1 MTTVQAGQIIP
12 PTPAI
17 TEPGV
22 PVPIKPGSAITAAG
36 AANAEKT
43 AIQAE
48 AVKNLGGKVGGS
60 RKNGRGAKVASL
72 ARVRKLML
80 LGGAGVPAG
89 QIEVKHVPNMVSSG
103 SVNAKAMYAGLLETQ
118 NQVAADAQYDTLGH
132 SSPMVLAPLQ
142 AQGGRR
148 HRKKKTRKHHNGRS
162 KHATV
167 RKSRRAGRRSRSV
180 RSRRR

>member
-1 MTTVQAGQIIP
+1 MTTVQNGQIIP

-36 AANAEKT
+36 TANAEKT

-60 RKNGRGAKVASL
+60 RKRLGKVASL

-80 LGGAGVPAG
+80 LKGGAGIPAG
-89 QIEVKHVPNMVSSG
+89 EIEVKHVPNMVSSG

-118 NQVAADAQYDTLGH
+118 NQVAADARYDALGH
-132 SSPMVLAPLQ
+132 SSPMQMAPLH

-167 RKSRRAGRRSRSV
+167 RKSRRASRRSRGV